1 MSTQIT
7 IEVPDSVANQAQR
20 FQTRL
25 AEALERGM
33 RELSAEESADLRDE
47 SAIIDLLSS
56 QPTPEQILAIRP
68 SPEFQARMSDLLY
81 QSKQGELSQQDEVD
95 LDHYLMLE
103 HLVRLAKARAYR
115 QNECEGGRNETH
127 NYGK

>member
-20 FQTRL
+20 FRTRL
-25 AEALERGM
+25 AEALERGL
-33 RELSAEESADLRDE
+33 RELSAEESADLTDE

-56 QPTPEQILAIRP
+56 QPAPEQILAIRP
-68 SPEFQARMSDLLY
+68 SPEFQARVSELLY
-81 QSKQGELSQQDEVD
+81 QSKHGELSQQDETD
-95 LDHYLMLE
+95 LDHYLLLE

-115 QNECEGGRNETH
+115 QLAARA
-127 NYGK
+127 

>member
-81 QSKQGELSQQDEVD
+81 QSKQGELSQQTASQ
-95 LDHYLMLE
+95 LSAARGSWCGCGFLKRFTR
-103 HLVRLAKARAYR
+103 VRLTLY
-115 QNECEGGRNETH
+115 
-127 NYGK
+127 